1 VRSALYSALL
11 HNLVVKEFS
20 MATTPVPAPA
30 AQTTVSPFGR
40 IVGVFFSP
48 KNTFEDIARKPSW
61 VLPIVLLTVLSLA
74 ASFCINQRVN
84 WREFMSQQI
93 EKSPRSAQMSAE
105 QKQQQIEGGAK
116 FSPVFTYG
124 IGLLGPILGAL
135 VVSLVMWGAYT
146 LLGGAST
153 NFGTAFSITSHAF
166 LTGLVSSPL
175 FILILYL
182 KPYGTADLENPIA
195 ANLAAFLPE
204 ESAKW
209 LVALCKSVDIFTFW
223 ILILLAIGF
232 AAVNPKKLKGSKTY
246 TVAFTVWTAFVVLRV
261 GWAFIFS

>member
-1 VRSALYSALL
+1 
-11 HNLVVKEFS
+11 
-20 MATTPVPAPA
+20 MATIPVPAPE
-30 AQTTVSPFGR
+30 AQVSISPFGR
-40 IVGVFFSP
+40 VLGVLFSP
-48 KNTFEDIARKPSW
+48 GKTFEDIVKKPSW
-61 VLPIVLLTVLSLA
+61 MLPIVLTTILSIA
-74 ASFCINQRVN
+74 VSFSIDQRIN

-93 EKSPRSAQMSAE
+93 EKNPRAAQMSAE

-116 FSPVFTYG
+116 FSPAFTYG

-135 VVSLVMWGAYT
+135 VVSLVMWGAYS

-166 LTGLVSSPL
+166 LTGLISSPL

-195 ANLAAFLPE
+195 ANLAAFLPD

-209 LVALCKSVDIFTFW
+209 LVALCKSFDIFTFW
-223 ILILLAIGF
+223 TLVLLAIGF

-246 TVAFTVWTAFVVLRV
+246 TIAFGVWAAFVACRV

>member
-1 VRSALYSALL
+1 
-11 HNLVVKEFS
+11 
-20 MATTPVPAPA
+20 MATTPVPAPEA
-30 AQTTVSPFGR
+30 LATLSPFGR
-40 IVGVFFSP
+40 IIGVFFSP
-48 KNTFEDIARKPSW
+48 KNTFEDIVRKPSW

-74 ASFCINQRVN
+74 VSFCINQRVN

-93 EKSPRSAQMSAE
+93 EKSPRSAQMSTE

-135 VVSLVMWGAYT
+135 VVGLVMWGAYS

-195 ANLAAFLPE
+195 ANLAAFLPD
-204 ESAKW
+204 ESSKW
-209 LVALCKSVDIFTFW
+209 LVALCKSFDIFTFW
-223 ILILLAIGF
+223 TLILLAIGF
-232 AAVNPKKLKGSKTY
+232 AAVNPKKLRGSKTY
-246 TVAFTVWTAFVVLRV
+246 TIAFGVWAAFVACRV

>member
-1 VRSALYSALL
+1 
-11 HNLVVKEFS
+11 
-20 MATTPVPAPA
+20 
-30 AQTTVSPFGR
+30 
-40 IVGVFFSP
+40 
-48 KNTFEDIARKPSW
+48 
-61 VLPIVLLTVLSLA
+61 
-74 ASFCINQRVN
+74 
-84 WREFMSQQI
+84 
-93 EKSPRSAQMSAE
+93 
-105 QKQQQIEGGAK
+105 
-116 FSPVFTYG
+116 
-124 IGLLGPILGAL
+124 
-135 VVSLVMWGAYT
+135 MWGAYT

-223 ILILLAIGF
+223 TLILLAIGF
-232 AAVNPKKLKGSKTY
+232 AAVNPKKLRGSKTY
-246 TVAFTVWTAFVVLRV
+246 TVAFTVWTAFVALRV